1 MSLNL
6 TDTRWILLRPSAA
19 AAFTAHRSSKAVK
32 PPAVCWAWSRS
43 NPVFSLNFRAAGA
56 PEGQAVR
63 RTASAAKPP
72 ASAEPKRPSGA
83 PSPANCK
90 LAISRCF
97 FPMQRPG
104 PVLPAPLHRPSPAP
118 CRAGNP
124 ADSLDQNLRR
134 RLEPARRAV
143 RPEAEP
149 GGLRPPKP
157 PLGGGLLCGPPAAFH
172 PIFP

>member
-1 MSLNL
+1 M
-6 TDTRWILLRPSAA
+6 
-19 AAFTAHRSSKAVK
+19 K

-83 PSPANCK
+83 PPPAEVPVPANCK

-104 PVLPAPLHRPSPAP
+104 PVLPAPCIDLPQPLAGQGTRPTPLTKICAEGWNRPAGRLPLSIPFSHKIPTRKEESP
-118 CRAGNP
+118 
-124 ADSLDQNLRR
+124 
-134 RLEPARRAV
+134 
-143 RPEAEP
+143 
-149 GGLRPPKP
+149 
-157 PLGGGLLCGPPAAFH
+157 
-172 PIFP
+172 